1 MLNHPW
7 RAASGYYSIKV
18 NSSDLIAVLDKNII
32 DWSQTLYGG
41 EVHVFY
47 LIKIKVILKVI
58 IVKIKKR
65 PEIVLHEFEREI
77 KNEVISSKV
86 EHLPIN
92 TMDNVSDI
100 KGYSDVMKLFRVNDL
115 VVRFVENIFRKI
127 KGDNLNLNSYVD
139 AKEIKFIG

>member
-1 MLNHPW
+1 MKSNSLWW
-7 RAASGYYSIKV
+7 RGPC
-18 NSSDLIAVLDKNII
+18 LLFDKNQSYTEGNYCENKETPR
-32 DWSQTLYGG
+32 DSFT
-41 EVHVFY
+41 
-47 LIKIKVILKVI
+47 
-58 IVKIKKR
+58 
-65 PEIVLHEFEREI
+65 HEFEREI